1 MKKEAILIS
10 ACLLGVPCRYDG
22 ASKPVGNLAELE
34 AHYRLVPV
42 CPEVLGG
49 LPTPRPASEIQPDDS
64 VRNCAGQDVT
74 AQYRAGAARALAIA
88 QKEGCR
94 VAILKSKSPSC
105 GAGMVYDGSFS
116 GTLRS
121 GDGITVRL
129 LRENGIR
136 VLGEEELSALFTG
149 KNE

>member
-1 MKKEAILIS
+1 M
-10 ACLLGVPCRYDG
+10 
-22 ASKPVGNLAELE
+22 
-34 AHYRLVPV
+34 
-42 CPEVLGG
+42 
-49 LPTPRPASEIQPDDS
+49 
-64 VRNCAGQDVT
+64 
-74 AQYRAGAARALAIA
+74 
-88 QKEGCR
+88 
-94 VAILKSKSPSC
+94 AILKSKSPSC

-136 VLGEEELSALFTG
+136 VLGEEELSTLFTG